1 MDYWLI
7 ALCLFIPLI
16 GTALGSAFVFFLKK
30 ELNPKLQKALM
41 GFASGVMIAAAFWSL
56 LNPAI
61 ENYPKG
67 DFKRWFVPAIG
78 FVIGVGFMFLLDFLV
93 PHLHLHGSE
102 EGKNGQKLSKTFK
115 FLLAV
120 TLHNIPEG
128 LAVGVV
134 IAGMIHGDLNTS
146 SMLVLSIGIAIQNL
160 PEGMIVSL
168 PLKEEGMNKW
178 KAFGLGTLSGVVEP
192 IASLI
197 ALLLTSLI
205 VVILPYTLAF
215 AAGVMVYVVVEEL
228 IPEASQGSHSNLG
241 TIGFTIGFIIM
252 MILEILLG

>member
-1 MDYWLI
+1 MSFIVILS
-7 ALCLFIPLI
+7 LFIPLV
-16 GTALGSAFVFFLKK
+16 GTALGSAMVFFLKK
-30 ELNPKLQKALM
+30 ELNPKIQKALM

-56 LNPAI
+56 LSPAV
-61 ENYPKG
+61 ESYSDG
-67 DFKRWFVPAIG
+67 DFRKWFVPAIG
-78 FVIGVGFMFLLDFLV
+78 FLLGVGFMLLLDYLI
-93 PHLHLHGSE
+93 PHIHLHGSE
-102 EGKNGQKLSKTFK
+102 EGVKRPKLSRTFK
-115 FLLAV
+115 FFLAV

-134 IAGMIHGDLNTS
+134 VAGMMNGNINEQA
-146 SMLVLSIGIAIQNL
+146 MLVLAIGIAIQNL

-168 PLKEEGMNKW
+168 PLKEEGMSKW

-197 ALLLTSLI
+197 ALGLTSLI

-228 IPEASQGSHSNLG
+228 IPEASQDGHSNLG

>member
-1 MDYWLI
+1 MSFIVILS
-7 ALCLFIPLI
+7 LFIPLV
-16 GTALGSAFVFFLKK
+16 GTALGSAMVFFLKK
-30 ELNPKLQKALM
+30 ELNPKIQKALM

-56 LNPAI
+56 LSPAV
-61 ENYPKG
+61 ESYSDG
-67 DFKRWFVPAIG
+67 DFRKWFVPAIG
-78 FVIGVGFMFLLDFLV
+78 FLLGVGFMLLLDYLI
-93 PHLHLHGSE
+93 PHIHLHGSE
-102 EGKNGQKLSKTFK
+102 EGVKRPKLSRTFK
-115 FLLAV
+115 FFLAV

-134 IAGMIHGDLNTS
+134 VAGMMNGNINEQA
-146 SMLVLSIGIAIQNL
+146 MLVLAIGIAIQNL

-168 PLKEEGMNKW
+168 PLKEEGMSKW

-197 ALLLTSLI
+197 ALGLTSLI

-228 IPEASQGSHSNLG
+228 IPEASQDGHSNLG
-241 TIGFTIGFIIM
+241 TIGFTVGFIIM

>member
-1 MDYWLI
+1 MSFIVILS
-7 ALCLFIPLI
+7 LFIPLV
-16 GTALGSAFVFFLKK
+16 GTALGSAMVFFLKK
-30 ELNPKLQKALM
+30 ELNPKVQKALM

-56 LNPAI
+56 LSPSI
-61 ENYPKG
+61 ESYTDG
-67 DFKRWFVPAIG
+67 DFRKWFVPAIG
-78 FVIGVGFMFLLDFLV
+78 FLLGVGFMLLLDYLI
-93 PHLHLHGSE
+93 PHIHLHGSE
-102 EGKNGQKLSKTFK
+102 EGVKRPKLSRTFK
-115 FLLAV
+115 FFLAV

-134 IAGMIHGDLNTS
+134 VAGMMNGNINEQA
-146 SMLVLSIGIAIQNL
+146 MLVLAIGIAIQNL

-168 PLKEEGMNKW
+168 PLKEEGLSKW

-197 ALLLTSLI
+197 ALGLTSLI

-228 IPEASQGSHSNLG
+228 IPEASQDGHSNLG
-241 TIGFTIGFIIM
+241 TIGFTVGFIIM

>member
-1 MDYWLI
+1 MSFIVILS
-7 ALCLFIPLI
+7 LFIPLV
-16 GTALGSAFVFFLKK
+16 GTSLGSAMVFFLKK
-30 ELNPKLQKALM
+30 ELNPKVQKVLM

-56 LNPAI
+56 LSPSI
-61 ENYPKG
+61 ESYPDG
-67 DFKRWFVPAIG
+67 DFRKWFVPAIG
-78 FVIGVGFMFLLDFLV
+78 FLLGVGFMLLLDYLI
-93 PHLHLHGSE
+93 PHIHLHGSE
-102 EGKNGQKLSKTFK
+102 EGVKRPKLSRTFK
-115 FLLAV
+115 FFLAV

-134 IAGMIHGDLNTS
+134 VAGMMNGNINEQA
-146 SMLVLSIGIAIQNL
+146 MLVLAIGIAIQNL

-168 PLKEEGMNKW
+168 PLKEEGMSKW

-197 ALLLTSLI
+197 ALGLTSLI

-228 IPEASQGSHSNLG
+228 IPEASQDGHSNLG
-241 TIGFTIGFIIM
+241 TIGFTVGFIIM

>member
-1 MDYWLI
+1 MSFIVILS
-7 ALCLFIPLI
+7 LFIPLV
-16 GTALGSAFVFFLKK
+16 GTALGSAMVFFLKK
-30 ELNPKLQKALM
+30 ELNPKIQKALM

-56 LNPAI
+56 LSPAI
-61 ENYPKG
+61 ESYGDG
-67 DFKRWFVPAIG
+67 DFRKWFVPAIG
-78 FVIGVGFMFLLDFLV
+78 FLLGVGFMLLLDYLI
-93 PHLHLHGSE
+93 PHIHLHGSE
-102 EGKNGQKLSKTFK
+102 EGVKRPKLSRTFK
-115 FLLAV
+115 FFLAV

-134 IAGMIHGDLNTS
+134 VAGMMNGNINEQA
-146 SMLVLSIGIAIQNL
+146 MLVLAIGIAIQNL

-168 PLKEEGMNKW
+168 PLKEEGMSKW

-197 ALLLTSLI
+197 ALGLTSLI

-228 IPEASQGSHSNLG
+228 IPEASQDGHSNLG
-241 TIGFTIGFIIM
+241 TIGFTVGFIIM